1 MSDGLV
7 YLAAKARHFGEF
19 ARDPVLTVACVLLVV
34 VSIGWVVVSRLISRN
49 LRKALLRREQAERRR
64 VGDVRPPRDIW
75 SEPPP

>member
-1 MSDGLV
+1 MTDGLAL
-7 YLAAKARHFGEF
+7 LAQKARPFGEF

-34 VSIGWVVVSRLISRN
+34 VSIGWVVITRLISRN
-49 LRKALLRREQAERRR
+49 LRKGLLRREEAERRR